1 MTEPTKP
8 NAGQN
13 LEKLDPATCW
23 AALCARDA
31 RYDGTF
37 VYTVRTTGIYCRPS
51 CWSRLPR
58 VENVAFF
65 HTAAEAEKAGFRPC
79 KRCRPAEP
87 SPVERHRRAIA
98 RACALIREAEA
109 ALTVSQLADAVGM
122 SRYHFHRV
130 FRELVGSTPGAYLRT
145 HRLQR
150 FAGELDNGAPVAEAV
165 YAAGFTSSSRA
176 YAAAS
181 NGLGMTPGARRRG
194 GAGQTIRYT
203 IAQTWIGWVILAV
216 SAQGVCAAA
225 FGDHPQSLVA
235 DLRRRFA
242 SATLIE
248 DQDDLRSWMQKVID
262 YLAAP
267 GARVL
272 DLPLD
277 IQGTAFQARV
287 WQALRKIPPGQTV
300 SYADIAA
307 ALGQPNAVRAV
318 ARACASNAIAMF
330 IPCHRVVRSDGGLAG
345 YRWGVE
351 RKRALLAA
359 EQQDSAARPPQAVAG
374 PLPRHKRLK

>member
-1 MTEPTKP
+1 MTETPV
-8 NAGQN
+8 QN
-13 LEKLDPATCW
+13 GGRRLEKLDPATCW

-31 RYDGTF
+31 RYDGRF
-37 VYTVRTTGIYCRPS
+37 VYTVKTTGVYCRPS
-51 CWSRLPR
+51 CRSRLPR
-58 VENVAFF
+58 FENVSFF
-65 HTAAEAEKAGFRPC
+65 PTPAEAEKAGFRPC

-87 SPVERHRRAIA
+87 SPVERHRRAIE
-98 RACALIREAEA
+98 RACALIRDAEA
-109 ALTVSQLADAVGM
+109 ALDLSQLAAAVGM
-122 SRYHFHRV
+122 SRHHFHRV
-130 FRELVGSTPGAYLRT
+130 FTEIVGSTPGAYLRT
-145 HRLQR
+145 HRLR
-150 FAGELDNGAPVAEAV
+150 RLATELESGVPVAEAV

-176 YAAAS
+176 YAAAPG
-181 NGLGMTPGARRRG
+181 GLGMTPGARRRG
-194 GAGQTIRYT
+194 GAGQIIRYAT
-203 IAQTWIGWVILAV
+203 ARTWIGWVILAV
-216 SAQGVCAAA
+216 SARGVCAVA
-225 FGDHPQSLVA
+225 FGDDPESLVA

-248 DQDDLRSWMQKVID
+248 DREDLHSWMQKLVD

-267 GARVL
+267 GARAL

-318 ARACASNAIAMF
+318 ARACASNPIALF
-330 IPCHRVVRSDGGLAG
+330 IPCHRAVRSDGGLAG

-359 EQQDSAARPPQAVAG
+359 EKRSAEKAPKKKDPA
-374 PLPRHKRLK
+374 